1 MDRSEPTLVPEWLKS
16 SASVTGGGSPNHQF
30 SSSSLHSDDHPI
42 SKHVRNRSSLSS
54 SDHDIGR
61 LFAFDQ
67 ATSSYFRQNSSN
79 NGSGHSRSYSSFGRS
94 HRDWD
99 LEDINDYRDKDK
111 LVLGDH
117 WRRDNS
123 DTLRSI
129 LPNRFEKDMLQH
141 SESMIT
147 GKSGDSWP
155 RNVAGDPNN
164 AKSKHNNAN
173 VLLGGGGSVVSST
186 SKTAFEQDFPSLI
199 ADERQGGSEIGRVSS
214 SGLNAAIQSL
224 PIGTSSVIG
233 CDSWKSALVE
243 VPVLSGSNSTG
254 AALAQQTISP
264 SSAPVSLS
272 TGTGLNMAET
282 LANIPSRACT
292 PPQLSVGNQRLD
304 ELAMKQ
310 SRQLIPMTPSM
321 PKPLVSSPSEKSKPK
336 IGQQQHAFSSSHP
349 VNNSPRGGPAKSDV
363 TKISVGNLHVLNPSR
378 ELNSLSSAAKDSL
391 SPTNGSRLPNSPL
404 GVAPSATGSAP
415 LRNLISAATAER
427 RPAAFRT
434 IMEKK
439 PSSQVQSRSDFF
451 KSLSRK
457 NSPTNPPFAVS
468 DPDPAALSSI
478 SENSDK
484 LVTEA
489 ATAASVTLQSTDDAL
504 SMDNSVT
511 DLLNNVS
518 QKHLSNREQHS
529 NPDVPLYPDEEEVAF
544 LRSLGWEENAGE
556 DEGLTEEE
564 ISAFYVEYM
573 KLRPSSKLLNGMQPK
588 IPLALNS
595 QDGSCG
601 GASFAAE
608 S

>member
-1 MDRSEPTLVPEWLKS
+1 
-16 SASVTGGGSPNHQF
+16 
-30 SSSSLHSDDHPI
+30 
-42 SKHVRNRSSLSS
+42 
-54 SDHDIGR
+54 
-61 LFAFDQ
+61 
-67 ATSSYFRQNSSN
+67 
-79 NGSGHSRSYSSFGRS
+79 
-94 HRDWD
+94 
-99 LEDINDYRDKDK
+99 
-111 LVLGDH
+111 
-117 WRRDNS
+117 
-123 DTLRSI
+123 
-129 LPNRFEKDMLQH
+129 
-141 SESMIT
+141 
-147 GKSGDSWP
+147 
-155 RNVAGDPNN
+155 
-164 AKSKHNNAN
+164 
-173 VLLGGGGSVVSST
+173 
-186 SKTAFEQDFPSLI
+186 
-199 ADERQGGSEIGRVSS
+199 
-214 SGLNAAIQSL
+214 
-224 PIGTSSVIG
+224 
-233 CDSWKSALVE
+233 
-243 VPVLSGSNSTG
+243 
-254 AALAQQTISP
+254 
-264 SSAPVSLS
+264 
-272 TGTGLNMAET
+272 
-282 LANIPSRACT
+282 
-292 PPQLSVGNQRLD
+292 
-304 ELAMKQ
+304 
-310 SRQLIPMTPSM
+310 
-321 PKPLVSSPSEKSKPK
+321 VSSPSEKSKPK

-529 NPDVPLYPDEEEVAF
+529 NPDVPLYPDEEEAAF

-564 ISAFYVEYM
+564 ISAFYVEV
-573 KLRPSSKLLNGMQPK
+573 LLFMNFLFPCFF
-588 IPLALNS
+588 PLPINFLCSLINIEFFIFYFNTYHLNS
-595 QDGSCG
+595 TL
-601 GASFAAE
+601 
-608 S
+608 